1 MDPRSLNNLIIPGW
15 MVFEMELKNTELRVY
30 ALIYGFSQ
38 HGEGDYHG
46 SLQYLADWCGIK
58 HRSNV
63 LRLIKKL
70 QSKGLLLKYTD
81 KEITPSGRIRKRVH
95 YQAVIPDFGQTYKGN
110 GKE

>member
-38 HGEGDYHG
+38 HGEGDFHG

-58 HRSNV
+58 HRNNV
-63 LRLIKKL
+63 VRVLKKL
-70 QSKGLLLKYTD
+70 QRKGLLIKYSD
-81 KEITPSGRIRKRVH
+81 KEITSSGRVRKRVH
-95 YQAVIPDFGQTYKGN
+95 YQAVMPDLEPK
-110 GKE
+110 